1 MLAPTH
7 QESAANRD
15 SEALE
20 EELLKRHEL
29 LITLPVFNEGDR
41 LEQSVERLLSALT
54 RSRVGFALVLVEDG
68 SSDGS
73 ADLARKLSEKY
84 PSTYFFHHEARLGRG
99 EAIRRCWKRLDAD
112 IYMFMDTDLSADL
125 MALPQLLQRIQD
137 GGDIATGSRYC
148 PGARVSRPPLRYL
161 TSRLYNALVRMMFHD
176 GIQDHQCGF
185 KAFSARAVRELLPQ
199 TEDHTW
205 FWDTEV
211 LVLARLLGYNVAE
224 IPVVWTE
231 MKAKRTPIGRLLNDI
246 FIHGTGLLRLWDRIS
261 TLEGHVA
268 QRSLK

>member
-1 MLAPTH
+1 LA
-7 QESAANRD
+7 
-15 SEALE
+15 
-20 EELLKRHEL
+20 
-29 LITLPVFNEGDR
+29 
-41 LEQSVERLLSALT
+41 
-54 RSRVGFALVLVEDG
+54 LVEDG
-68 SSDGS
+68 STDGS
-73 ADLARKLSEKY
+73 ADLARELSERH
-84 PSTYFFHHEARLGRG
+84 PSVYFFHTMERLGRG
-99 EAIRRCWKRLDAD
+99 EAIRRCWRSLDARV
-112 IYMFMDTDLSADL
+112 YLFMDTDLSADL
-125 MALPQLLQRIQD
+125 MTLPQLLQRIQD
-137 GGDIATGSRYC
+137 GADIATGSRYC
-148 PGARVSRPPLRYL
+148 SGARVLRPPLRFL
-161 TSRLYNALVRMMFHD
+161 TSILYNALVRMMFHD

-231 MKAKRTPIGRLLNDI
+231 MKTKRTPIGRLLNDI

-261 TLEGHVA
+261 TLERHVA